1 VFVCLQVVG
10 DKFEAG
16 KLQPIGA
23 GKSQQVGTVSR
34 DSVEWMDNSVTHC
47 WYESQLV
54 GMDDSQRVGVLK

>member
-34 DSVEWMDNSVTHC
+34 DSVE
-47 WYESQLV
+47 
-54 GMDDSQRVGVLK
+54 